1 LRLAFLAAIAG
12 LAAIGAA
19 AGLAAIGAAAGLAAI
34 GAGAAAAGLAAI
46 TGAAA
51 AAGAAAFAAIA
62 PSQPGAAVAG
72 VQPAL
77 RQHKPEALPIFH
89 CKVPVPLRQLSLLT
103 AVPVA
108 NAVLA
113 TVTAAMNVATFVSF
127 MVYPYKDV
135 KIVLQQC
142 CIN

>member
-1 LRLAFLAAIAG
+1 MRSCLALRFAFAAGA
-12 LAAIGAA
+12 GAA
-19 AGLAAIGAAAGLAAI
+19 AGLAAGAGAAAGAAAGLAAI

-46 TGAAA
+46 TGATA

-77 RQHKPEALPIFH
+77 RQHKPDALPIFH
-89 CKVPVPLRQLSLLT
+89 CKLPEPLRQLSLFT

-108 NAVLA
+108 NAEPA
-113 TVTAAMNVATFVSF
+113 TVNVAMIAATLVNF
-127 MVYPYKDV
+127 MVNP
-135 KIVLQQC
+135 L
-142 CIN
+142 